1 MRGKMSP
8 VRMLLLKHHRPERP
22 TPGLGRE
29 RQIAREP
36 REAEWYV
43 RDVLSD
49 GGAVVVRRVG
59 DFVVD
64 ARAGG
69 GAGGREPVYWHPC
82 QDLVGCP
89 GVVVC
94 PVVEFFVDPG
104 EEGGGAVGEAVAE
117 GLGLGALDLVVAAA
131 FLLEPLG
138 PG

>member
-1 MRGKMSP
+1 M
-8 VRMLLLKHHRPERP
+8 
-22 TPGLGRE
+22 
-29 RQIAREP
+29 
-36 REAEWYV
+36 
-43 RDVLSD
+43 RDVISD
-49 GGAVVVRRVG
+49 GRAVVVRRVG

-69 GAGGREPVYWHPC
+69 GAGGREPVYRHPRE
-82 QDLVGCP
+82 DLVGCP

-104 EEGGGAVGEAVAE
+104 QEGGGAVGEAVAE

-138 PG
+138 PGQACFFVFAVGRYGVLQR